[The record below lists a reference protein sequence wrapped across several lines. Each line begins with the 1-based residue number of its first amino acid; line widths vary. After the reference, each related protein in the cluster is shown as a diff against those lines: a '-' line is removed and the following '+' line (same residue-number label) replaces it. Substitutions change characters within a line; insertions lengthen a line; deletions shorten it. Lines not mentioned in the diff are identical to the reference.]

1 MTRLTVLSGLYLLL
15 VLSPI
20 MEGGNTEN
28 NLELDLGSSSTN
40 ERAIDVIK
48 YQPNTTSSLNPAP
61 CADFCLNPIKVLQS
75 KLFATTR
82 CDLEYKLK
90 DGNNLTLSTSSAG
103 F

>member
-1 MTRLTVLSGLYLLL
+1 
-15 VLSPI
+15 

-48 YQPNTTSSLNPAP
+48 YQPNTTSSLSPAP

-75 KLFATTR
+75 CLQQLVVILNTSLKTVIIWLQAQAQL
-82 CDLEYKLK
+82 DL
-90 DGNNLTLSTSSAG
+90 NL
-103 F
+103 